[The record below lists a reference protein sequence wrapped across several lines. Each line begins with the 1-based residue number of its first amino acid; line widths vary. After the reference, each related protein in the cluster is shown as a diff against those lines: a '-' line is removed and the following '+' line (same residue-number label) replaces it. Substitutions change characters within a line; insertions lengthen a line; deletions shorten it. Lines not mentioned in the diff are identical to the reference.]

1 MEYLS
6 PVINHVHNN
15 LNVNMVIRLNNGRFS
30 IPAKTTTV
38 LDFDVMSLTNSTE
51 RRDLFY
57 SIANGHMSVDILVLK
72 NGEYVKVGEYQAEA
86 PKPVSTTVRPE
97 AKTTSSED
105 RAKSLGIKVDTI
117 EHKEQSI
124 NVVEDVKD
132 TASKPE
138 SDSSV
143 VKPYNKP
150 EEKVSAKEDAPKK
163 DIALKNVKSNA
174 KKGE

>member
-1 MEYLS
+1 MDYLS

-38 LDFDVMSLTNSTE
+38 LDFDVMSMTNSTE

-72 NGEYVKVGEYQAEA
+72 DGEYVKVGEYQVVSNQ
-86 PKPVSTTVRPE
+86 PIKPASVPEVKPAST
-97 AKTTSSED
+97 ED

-117 EHKEQSI
+117 APKEKSI
-124 NVVEDVKD
+124 NVVTDTKVDVPQKKEDN
-132 TASKPE
+132 TT
-138 SDSSV
+138 

-150 EEKVSAKEDAPKK
+150 AEKVTEDVAKKEN
-163 DIALKNVKSNA
+163 ALKNVKNNA